1 MGSSKMI
8 SQEENPTGIVAFI
21 DLPAGSSISLDGESV
36 QIKRDDFVGFRG
48 VATTGENDF
57 HLVTVRAAKESA
69 ITVGFILDEHS
80 SLIRW
85 YDKSTE
91 EMGSQAVDDITAHNL
106 VSRIQQNLIEPER
119 IVDYNQFIDATKSE
133 KWKTLTH
140 FISESLLNRRQIKRL
155 EKLVPG
161 SYESEQQDSFD
172 GKNVAYPPIPVIPL
186 SGQRNIRHIQH
197 AGTKR
202 FLESLHPSQRTLL
215 CTAPPSQ
222 VLEHLLSHYYNGKI
236 YDLLGDL
243 QLSFVLFLY
252 MHCFSSLSHWRDL
265 IAMLSVVETEG
276 VCQHDTLYASI
287 VRLLYVQ
294 LQFLDDDFIDDEELS
309 GDSFLVPTLQKLMGT
324 VLEASRNSVLLAAAS
339 ATVSNLLSQKFPN
352 HFSSKIQDEYG
363 NNQISMSMDYKNEDD
378 DTDEGPVVVELEEV
392 EASIHRSEQ
401 QLQHRRQ
408 TNDNQEY
415 NHLRDRYPLLFA
427 AMQPDAEDVLM
438 TCARVLD
445 AANDVSLV
453 REAAAYLE
461 EVEAK
466 RKLD

>member
-1 MGSSKMI
+1 
-8 SQEENPTGIVAFI
+8 
-21 DLPAGSSISLDGESV
+21 
-36 QIKRDDFVGFRG
+36 
-48 VATTGENDF
+48 
-57 HLVTVRAAKESA
+57 
-69 ITVGFILDEHS
+69 
-80 SLIRW
+80 
-85 YDKSTE
+85 
-91 EMGSQAVDDITAHNL
+91 
-106 VSRIQQNLIEPER
+106 
-119 IVDYNQFIDATKSE
+119 
-133 KWKTLTH
+133 
-140 FISESLLNRRQIKRL
+140 
-155 EKLVPG
+155 
-161 SYESEQQDSFD
+161 
-172 GKNVAYPPIPVIPL
+172 
-186 SGQRNIRHIQH
+186 
-197 AGTKR
+197 
-202 FLESLHPSQRTLL
+202 
-215 CTAPPSQ
+215 
-222 VLEHLLSHYYNGKI
+222 
-236 YDLLGDL
+236 
-243 QLSFVLFLY
+243 
-252 MHCFSSLSHWRDL
+252 
-265 IAMLSVVETEG
+265 
-276 VCQHDTLYASI
+276 
-287 VRLLYVQ
+287 
-294 LQFLDDDFIDDEELS
+294 LDDDFIDDEELS